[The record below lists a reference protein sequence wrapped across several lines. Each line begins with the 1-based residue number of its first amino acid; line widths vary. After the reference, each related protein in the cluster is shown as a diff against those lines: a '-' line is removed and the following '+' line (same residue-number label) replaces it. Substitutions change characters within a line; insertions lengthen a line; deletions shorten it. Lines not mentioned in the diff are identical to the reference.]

1 MDRITQCYICNGT
14 NLGECTYNDWDDE
27 LNVEVLRQGYFCNDC
42 KTFHYEENGRII
54 CIIAHKEETTS
65 SLNGYIPEI

>member
-1 MDRITQCYICNGT
+1 MDRIEQCYICNGT
-14 NLGECTYNDWDDE
+14 DIVEGNYEDYDD
-27 LNVEVLRQGYFCNDC
+27 VLEIDIDRFGYWCKTC
-42 KTFHYEENGRII
+42 KTFHYEENDRIV